1 MPTHPTPPP
10 PSTPTP
16 SNRRRPRRLVPL
28 LALVLTAL
36 VTFIATLPTQAAGLL
51 VADGGFGGQLE
62 IEEQAVTVTINN
74 GIAVTQVDQTF
85 RNTEDRTVE
94 ALYTFPVPEGASV
107 ANFSMWIGGK
117 EMIGEV
123 VEKQRAREIYNSYK
137 QQPRPK
143 DPGLLE
149 QTDYK
154 TFEMRIFP
162 INAKAQQ
169 RVRITYYQ
177 QLDYDHDW
185 ATYVY
190 PLATNAEGA
199 NEQRTTGRFA
209 LDLRVLSE
217 VPIDQLESPS
227 HPDDF
232 AFAQQGDKVRQASL
246 EVQGGSLARDVVVA
260 YHATRPH
267 TGVDLIASKPEGDD
281 GYFMLTLTAGEELD
295 AASVPMDYVFIVDS
309 SGSMAMQ
316 DKLMLSRGAV
326 EAFVDALGPDD
337 RFEVMS
343 FDVQPSLAFSELR
356 NADDAAKAEA
366 ATFLASQRARGGT
379 ILAPAL
385 TTAYRYAE
393 KAGDRPL
400 NVVVL
405 SDGMTEQRE
414 RTELLQQIRSRPQNT
429 RVFCIGVGNEVDRP
443 LLEELARDSGGL
455 ASFISRGDNFERQ
468 AKAFRRKLT
477 RPVATDLKIAIDGVQ
492 IYGVEPA
499 NLPALYHGQ
508 PMRVFGR
515 YTGGGDA
522 RATITGNITGQ
533 PMTNAVPLRLPVADN
548 EPNAGNPEIER
559 MWAFHRIANL
569 LADADRRDARSGVTD
584 EVIKLGELYS
594 IVTPYTSFI
603 VLENDGEYQR
613 WRIDR
618 RNALRLDRDRRAQ
631 QATQRKLDELRDKAL
646 ASIGPAPDTTLATRT
661 DDQPPAPMVSGDA
674 IGQPRQAP
682 NAPREPGVVNNRDGD
697 IDWGGNRGGGGG
709 GGGGAIDP
717 LTLAVVAGLGGAA
730 GLAGWRRRRWAKGA
744 KGRSR

>member
-1 MPTHPTPPP
+1 
-10 PSTPTP
+10 
-16 SNRRRPRRLVPL
+16 
-28 LALVLTAL
+28 
-36 VTFIATLPTQAAGLL
+36 
-51 VADGGFGGQLE
+51 
-62 IEEQAVTVTINN
+62 
-74 GIAVTQVDQTF
+74 
-85 RNTEDRTVE
+85 
-94 ALYTFPVPEGASV
+94 
-107 ANFSMWIGGK
+107 MWIGGK
-117 EMIGEV
+117 EMVGEV

-149 QTDYK
+149 QKDYK

-162 INAKAQQ
+162 IGPKAEQ
-169 RVRITYYQ
+169 RVQITYYQ

-190 PLATNAEGA
+190 PLATNASGDV
-199 NEQRTTGRFA
+199 EQRTTGRFA

-217 VPIDQLESPS
+217 VPIDELESPS

-232 AFAQQGDKVRQASL
+232 AFAKQGDQVRQASL

-281 GYFMLTLTAGEELD
+281 GYFMLTLTAGEELE
-295 AASVPMDYVFIVDS
+295 AANQPMDYVFIVDA

-356 NADDAAKAEA
+356 SADNAAKAEA
-366 ATFLASQRARGGT
+366 TAFLASQRARGGT

-385 TTAYRYAE
+385 TTAYRYAD
-393 KAGDRPL
+393 ASGDRPL

-414 RTELLQQIRSRPQNT
+414 RAELMQQIRSRPQNT

-443 LLEELARDSGGL
+443 LLEELAKDSGGL
-455 ASFISRGDNFERQ
+455 ASFISQ
-468 AKAFRRKLT
+468 ATTSSGRPRAFRRKLT
-477 RPVATDLKIAIDGVQ
+477 RPVATDLKIAIEGVKT
-492 IYGVEPA
+492 YDVEPA
-499 NLPALYHGQ
+499 TLPALYHGQ
-508 PMRVFGR
+508 PLRVFGR

-522 RATITGNITGQ
+522 RASITGQ
-533 PMTNAVPLRLPVADN
+533 IAGQAMTNAVPVRLPVTDG

-559 MWAFHRIANL
+559 MWAFHRIQNL

-584 EVIKLGELYS
+584 QVIKLGELYS
-594 IVTPYTSFI
+594 IVTPFTSFI

-618 RNALRLDRDRRAQ
+618 RNALRVDRDRGRSRRRSGSWTSCGTRRWRPSAPRRTRRWPAAQ
-631 QATQRKLDELRDKAL
+631 R
-646 ASIGPAPDTTLATRT
+646 ATRRCPGWSGRAAT
-661 DDQPPAPMVSGDA
+661 RRVSRDRPPRPPPPRPVSLA
-674 IGQPRQAP
+674 C
-682 NAPREPGVVNNRDGD
+682 VNNRDGD
-697 IDWGGNRGGGGG
+697 IDWGGNRSSGGGG
-709 GGGGAIDP
+709 GGGGAVGR
-717 LTLAVVAGLGGAA
+717 LT
-730 GLAGWRRRRWAKGA
+730 R
-744 KGRSR
+744 